1 VKYMPSLQ
9 DLNVKIFADGA
20 DLDDISR
27 LAKNPWIKGFT
38 TNPTLMRKAD
48 VRDYKAFSLE
58 VLSIISGSPVS
69 FEVFSDDLLEMERQA
84 QEIASWGTNIYVK
97 IPVTNTT
104 GQFSGPLVE
113 RLSNNGI
120 QVNVTALMT
129 AQQVKQ
135 VAAHLSHETASIV
148 SVFAG
153 RVADSGR
160 DPVPIMAESVQI
172 LQPNPMAELIWAS
185 PRELLNI
192 FQADSIGCHI
202 ITATSDVLAKLHLV
216 GKDLDDYS
224 LDTVK
229 MFRED
234 ALAAGYTIHADDSIP
249 VKARSQ

>member
-1 VKYMPSLQ
+1 
-9 DLNVKIFADGA
+9 
-20 DLDDISR
+20 
-27 LAKNPWIKGFT
+27 
-38 TNPTLMRKAD
+38 
-48 VRDYKAFSLE
+48 
-58 VLSIISGSPVS
+58 
-69 FEVFSDDLLEMERQA
+69 MERQA

-113 RLSNNGI
+113 RLSNDGI

-129 AQQVKQ
+129 SQQVKQ
-135 VAAHLSHETASIV
+135 VAAHLSHETACIV

-249 VKARSQ
+249 VKARFQ